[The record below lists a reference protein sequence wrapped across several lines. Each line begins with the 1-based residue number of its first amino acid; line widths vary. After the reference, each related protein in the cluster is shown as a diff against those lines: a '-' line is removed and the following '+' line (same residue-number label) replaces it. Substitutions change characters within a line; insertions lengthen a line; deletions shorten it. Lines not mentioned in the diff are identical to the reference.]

1 MNIAHRM
8 VVLLYERIH
17 FLHVL
22 VILLPKSELCN
33 KFLTKILHLH
43 VIKDSLDKSL
53 SNLCQIIIK
62 SVHTVTVNVSHS
74 TVREI
79 DTHLS
84 DKSRSDTLK

>member
-33 KFLTKILHLH
+33 KFLTRFCIYMH

-53 SNLCQIIIK
+53 SNLCQIMI
-62 SVHTVTVNVSHS
+62 HTVTVNVSHS